1 VVRGMHGRD
10 GPGAPDA
17 HELSGLLGAVV
28 EEQYD
33 TIYDAWYNRVK
44 GQNPA
49 TFFGIYDV
57 VRWDTVSIAT

>member
-1 VVRGMHGRD
+1 MVRGVHGRD

-17 HELSGLLGAVV
+17 HELRLLGAVV
-28 EEQYD
+28 EEEQYE

-44 GQNPA
+44 GQNA
-49 TFFGIYDV
+49 STFFGIYDV